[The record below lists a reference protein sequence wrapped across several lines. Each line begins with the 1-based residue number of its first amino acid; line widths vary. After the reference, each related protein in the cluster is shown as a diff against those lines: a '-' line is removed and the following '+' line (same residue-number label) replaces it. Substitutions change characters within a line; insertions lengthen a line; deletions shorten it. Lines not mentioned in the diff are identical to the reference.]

1 MYEEKLRV
9 DAVPVLS
16 APELRVDAVPVLS
29 ALELAVH
36 ATRPPAFTAATTWCA
51 EAIAQVRD
59 GFSSKPGLR
68 AHPLGLPQMK
78 VSELQ
83 SGWLVDAL
91 QERFP
96 QAGVSLDL
104 ITLAFRHEL
113 K

>member
-1 MYEEKLRV
+1 M
-9 DAVPVLS
+9 PVLS
-16 APELRVDAVPVLS
+16 ALELRVGAVPVLS

-36 ATRPPAFTAATTWCA
+36 ATRSPAFTAATAWCA

-59 GFSSKPGLR
+59 DLSSKPELK
-68 AHPLGLPQMK
+68 AHPLGLPQIK

-96 QAGVSLDL
+96 QAGVYLDFISL
-104 ITLAFRHEL
+104 AAEHEL